1 MTMNK
6 EQLEMSFNA
15 SIRCRQAV
23 PSRPRR
29 SRAQWWFNRM
39 RAVVDNALDRTP
51 APSPRPEQRYLT
63 LPRTR

>member
-1 MTMNK
+1 MSMNK
-6 EQLEMSFNA
+6 EQLEMSFNDL
-15 SIRCRQAV
+15 IRCRQAV
-23 PSRPRR
+23 RGRPRP

-51 APSPRPEQRYLT
+51 APPPRPEQRYLT

>member
-15 SIRCRQAV
+15 YIRCRQEV
-23 PSRPRR
+23 RGRQRR

-39 RAVVDNALDRTP
+39 RAVVDNALDRTVSP
-51 APSPRPEQRYLT
+51 PPRPEQRYLT
-63 LPRTR
+63 LPRSR

>member
-1 MTMNK
+1 MIMNK

-15 SIRCRQAV
+15 SIRCRQAA
-23 PSRPRR
+23 RGRQGR
-29 SRAQWWFNRM
+29 SAAQWWFNRM

-63 LPRTR
+63 LPRSR

>member
-1 MTMNK
+1 MNK

-15 SIRCRQAV
+15 SIRCRQELRG
-23 PSRPRR
+23 RPRR

-39 RAVVDNALDRTP
+39 RAVVDNARDRTP
-51 APSPRPEQRYLT
+51 APAPRPEQRYLT